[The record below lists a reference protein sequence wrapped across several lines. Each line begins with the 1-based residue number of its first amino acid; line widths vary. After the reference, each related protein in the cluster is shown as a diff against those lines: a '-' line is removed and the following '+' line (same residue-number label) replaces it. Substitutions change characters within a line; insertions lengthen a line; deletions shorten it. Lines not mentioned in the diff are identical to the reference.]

1 MQSLIVC
8 LIVTGVLLFT
18 GVAADAV
25 ETLKVGLV
33 DCYTGPPTLMTCDV
47 RDAFKLVVEKI
58 NGSGGVRGR
67 KIEWFIKDTKF
78 RVDVGIQAAEGL
90 IRENRVDIL
99 MGTIN
104 SDVALAVSEVAK
116 KNRVPFFST
125 FSKSEKVTG
134 ERGHRYVFGITE
146 NTAMVGKAAAVG
158 LSQKPYKRY
167 WIAGD
172 DYEYGRS
179 MAKDIWRHLKELR
192 PDVRKIGES
201 WWKPG
206 NPELIPY
213 LETIQ
218 NAAPDAVIF
227 ATGGLSMVNLLKAVK
242 VSNIYKDIPMFVHT
256 ATELSVVLSLGLE
269 APQGVMGTSN
279 YHFYYPDTPENRA
292 FIETFMKRYGRY
304 PKAGALYGYLTAK
317 FIEKAYRKAGRIDGL
332 GLANSL
338 EDLTVD
344 SPVGPVR
351 MRACDHQ
358 AVLPM
363 FMGVTMRSPKYP
375 FFVAGDISTIPGED
389 TMPTCEE
396 IMKAR
401 CLR

>member
-1 MQSLIVC
+1 
-8 LIVTGVLLFT
+8 
-18 GVAADAV
+18 
-25 ETLKVGLV
+25 
-33 DCYTGPPTLMTCDV
+33 
-47 RDAFKLVVEKI
+47 
-58 NGSGGVRGR
+58 
-67 KIEWFIKDTKF
+67 
-78 RVDVGIQAAEGL
+78 
-90 IRENRVDIL
+90 
-99 MGTIN
+99 
-104 SDVALAVSEVAK
+104 
-116 KNRVPFFST
+116 
-125 FSKSEKVTG
+125 
-134 ERGHRYVFGITE
+134 
-146 NTAMVGKAAAVG
+146 
-158 LSQKPYKRY
+158 
-167 WIAGD
+167 
-172 DYEYGRS
+172 
-179 MAKDIWRHLKELR
+179 
-192 PDVRKIGES
+192 
-201 WWKPG
+201 
-206 NPELIPY
+206 
-213 LETIQ
+213 
-218 NAAPDAVIF
+218 
-227 ATGGLSMVNLLKAVK
+227 MVNLLKAVK
-242 VSNIYKDIPMFVHT
+242 VSNIYEDIPIFVHT

-269 APQGVMGTSN
+269 APEGVMGTSN
-279 YHFYYPDTPENRA
+279 YHFNYPDTPENRA
-292 FIETFMKRYGRY
+292 FIETFMTRYGRY